1 MSERPQNGDY
11 PGMRDRA
18 ASLEGLRKDAT
29 VIEAADETRWYDNA
43 IAEFGSSLA
52 RLAAACEFDRAQQQD
67 LLQEIHLA
75 LWRSFAGFRNQCSLR
90 TWVYRVAHNTAA
102 THVRRQKRAGVSR
115 LISLEEL
122 EDLPGDSDAERSLDE
137 SKILARLMTLIQ
149 RLKPLD
155 RDVMLLYLEG
165 TSASAIGEVT
175 GLSPANVAQKI
186 HRTKKVL
193 QRHF

>member
-1 MSERPQNGDY
+1 
-11 PGMRDRA
+11 MRDRA
-18 ASLEGLRKDAT
+18 ASLDSPRKDAT
-29 VIEAADETRWYDNA
+29 AIEAADEARLYEHA

-52 RLAAACEFDRAQQQD
+52 RLAAAYEFDWAQQQD

-75 LWRSFAGFRNQCSLR
+75 LWRSFPGFRNQCSLR

-122 EDLPGDSDAERSLDE
+122 EDLPGESDAERLLDE
-137 SKILARLMTLIQ
+137 SSVLARLTSLIQ

-165 TSASAIGEVT
+165 TSANAIGEVT